1 MKYAIK
7 PDTNL
12 FFQFSLSDMENN
24 KTPNEVTR
32 AIAGLKKDLTSTST
46 ISSKKLAE
54 RTLTY
59 LEESIAHIH
68 KNKPETN
75 LKSLLKLVQEHSDA
89 LQVAASRIVKDDSG
103 TFKVII
109 KNLTMR
115 ILKIL
120 RSDLGDDEGEDLY
133 GKVVKLVV
141 KIVIKPK
148 THQKHQKMEK

>member
-1 MKYAIK
+1 
-7 PDTNL
+7 
-12 FFQFSLSDMENN
+12 MENN

-133 GKVVKLVV
+133 GKVVKFVV
-141 KIVIKPK
+141 KKKASENERIIFKHVSYFFSCFH
-148 THQKHQKMEK
+148 THLLNLKHDILPT

>member
-133 GKVVKLVV
+133 GKVVKFVV
-141 KIVIKPK
+141 KKPK
-148 THQKHQKMEK
+148 LYKKTEK